1 MRRAT
6 RPGRRAVT
14 EDASSEVPE
23 EGTGNRRVA
32 ILLAMAM
39 FVLVVDTSLMNVS
52 ISAVVED
59 LDTTVS
65 GVQSAIALEA
75 LVSAAFIL
83 ISSKIGDLFGRK
95 RAYVL
100 GLLGYAVG
108 AIAMTL
114 AQGLTAIIIFW
125 AILGGLG
132 ASLLLPAMQSLI
144 HGNFEGAAQK
154 KVYALVGAA
163 AAIAAAV
170 GPLLGGFIT
179 TYLSWRVGFLLEAVI
194 IAIVLSGVKQVRDVP
209 YTGPRGVD
217 AVGAIFSVFGMGG
230 IVLGILVWQ
239 EGGEA
244 VGALLVIGAASLS
257 ALAYWL
263 VTRRR
268 QGKLTLLDPDLFR
281 SKPFRIGFTQ
291 QMMQQ
296 IALGGAMIALPIF
309 LQMVLEYNAMQTGLS
324 LAPLSLSMFG
334 MTMLAAKKAG
344 DRRPS
349 SIIRMGFALLTIGML
364 ALIPIVPRADSGW
377 YFVVPLVVAGSGFGL
392 LVSQLNNYTLAPI
405 SEERISEAAG
415 VNSASGSFGLSFGL
429 AFAGAVMLASL
440 SFLFTSMA
448 EDSTVLPP
456 ADQQQVAEVLEDDAE
471 LMSNTQLDQLLAD
484 EPEAIQDEIIRINT
498 DARPRALQFALLVP
512 ILAGL
517 IGLINSFRMMR
528 MPEPV
533 PKASIEGMTLGI
545 VAGSAMTTP
554 TPTDDALVAAVRELL
569 VELGIAM
576 SAAGD
581 SVDAIDSSLRAIIAA
596 YGVEHVEVAVLPTS
610 LMVGTGHGT
619 GTQIE
624 IGIPRGTP
632 LRFDQVA
639 ELYTLVRAASS
650 ASISPDE
657 ALEQLHAIYRM
668 PPTFRWPV
676 RTLGHAVMTV
686 GLALLL
692 QPTLGAVGAAFVLGL
707 LVGLAKLPRL
717 ATLELVFPI
726 VVTFV
731 VSVIVFATLQ
741 HVQIDN
747 PVRILIPPVV
757 TFLPGCGVDHRHRR
771 AGGRAD
777 GVGRQPA
784 RQRPRAAAP
793 PRLRHPRRQ
802 CPVRPVGGGARRQPR
817 QPARMVGAM
826 ARRRR
831 VRRRDLLAPVGAG
844 ALAALDVGHHARR
857 VRRPGGRC
865 RRVRRSAER
874 ILRCP
879 GDDAVGA
886 VGGDR

>member
-1 MRRAT
+1 VSEA
-6 RPGRRAVT
+6 A
-14 EDASSEVPE
+14 DSEVPE
-23 EGTGNRRVA
+23 EGAGNTRVA

-52 ISAVVED
+52 ISSVVRD

-83 ISSKIGDLFGRK
+83 ISSKIGDIFGRK

-108 AIAMTL
+108 AVAMTL

-125 AILGGLG
+125 AVLGGLG

-194 IAIVLSGVKQVRDVP
+194 IAIVLSGAKRVRDVP
-209 YTGPRGVD
+209 YTGPRGID
-217 AVGAIFSVFGMGG
+217 AVGAVLSVLGMGG

-257 ALAYWL
+257 ALAFWL
-263 VTRRR
+263 VKRRR
-268 QGKLTLLDPDLFR
+268 RAQLTLLDPDLFR
-281 SKPFRIGFTQ
+281 SKHFRIGISQ

-349 SIIRMGFALLTIGML
+349 SIIRVGFALLTIGMV
-364 ALIPIVPRADSGW
+364 ALLPIVPRAESGW
-377 YFVVPLVVAGSGFGL
+377 SFVLPLVVAGSGFGL

-415 VNSASGSFGLSFGL
+415 VNSAAGSFGLSFGL
-429 AFAGAVMLASL
+429 AFAGAVMLATL

-448 EDSTVLPP
+448 EDSNVLPA

-471 LMSNTQLDQLLAD
+471 LMSNTQLEELLVG
-484 EPEAIQDEIIRINT
+484 EPREIQDEIIRINT

-512 ILAGL
+512 IFAGL

-528 MPEPV
+528 LPETTPSAAV
-533 PKASIEGMTLGI
+533 EGMALG
-545 VAGSAMTTP
+545 
-554 TPTDDALVAAVRELL
+554 
-569 VELGIAM
+569 
-576 SAAGD
+576 
-581 SVDAIDSSLRAIIAA
+581 
-596 YGVEHVEVAVLPTS
+596 
-610 LMVGTGHGT
+610 
-619 GTQIE
+619 
-624 IGIPRGTP
+624 
-632 LRFDQVA
+632 
-639 ELYTLVRAASS
+639 
-650 ASISPDE
+650 
-657 ALEQLHAIYRM
+657 
-668 PPTFRWPV
+668 
-676 RTLGHAVMTV
+676 
-686 GLALLL
+686 
-692 QPTLGAVGAAFVLGL
+692 
-707 LVGLAKLPRL
+707 
-717 ATLELVFPI
+717 
-726 VVTFV
+726 
-731 VSVIVFATLQ
+731 
-741 HVQIDN
+741 
-747 PVRILIPPVV
+747 
-757 TFLPGCGVDHRHRR
+757 
-771 AGGRAD
+771 
-777 GVGRQPA
+777 
-784 RQRPRAAAP
+784 
-793 PRLRHPRRQ
+793 
-802 CPVRPVGGGARRQPR
+802 
-817 QPARMVGAM
+817 
-826 ARRRR
+826 
-831 VRRRDLLAPVGAG
+831 
-844 ALAALDVGHHARR
+844 
-857 VRRPGGRC
+857 
-865 RRVRRSAER
+865 
-874 ILRCP
+874 
-879 GDDAVGA
+879 
-886 VGGDR
+886 